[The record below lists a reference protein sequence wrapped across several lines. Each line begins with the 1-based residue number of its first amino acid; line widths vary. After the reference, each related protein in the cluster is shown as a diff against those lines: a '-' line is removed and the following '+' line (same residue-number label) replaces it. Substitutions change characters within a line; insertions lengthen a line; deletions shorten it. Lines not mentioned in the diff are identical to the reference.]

1 MQIRTRVFVFG
12 LFLLLALLLP
22 AQAAQTGGTRLEL
35 TEVGTGRKIFSAIL
49 KEGEEVVLTWKNS
62 IYGLNVTEV
71 FESRSGVLVLTQMTF
86 AGPPGSPLPTVSPS
100 DVDDLYQTGDPFTVR
115 GLAKPF
121 RQVIFRV
128 SEIGKPRMK
137 IGNRV
142 VDFKKEVG
150 FGGGVILSARSADT
164 E

>member
-1 MQIRTRVFVFG
+1 MQNRTRLFVFG

-35 TEVGTGRKIFSAIL
+35 TEVGTGRKIFSAVL
-49 KEGEEVVLTWKNS
+49 MEGEQAVLTWKNS

-86 AGPPGSPLPTVSPS
+86 AGPPGSPLPAVSPS

-121 RQVIFRV
+121 RQVIYRV
-128 SEIGKPRMK
+128 SEIGNPRMK

-142 VDFKKEVG
+142 IDFKKEVG
-150 FGGGVILSARSADT
+150 FGGGIILSARSADA